1 MAEMANPTPQN
12 TIARGMAHVV
22 HDFDYMFTDM
32 VDLNS
37 FINWFQQQKEAAR
50 HRNRQLVTVAIL
62 GHRELAHG
70 YAEMDISR
78 ELALCMMAKYTQ
90 CHHRRQPILLIFNIS
105 SPRNSWEVFRQ
116 EGLVERLHHLEVDLL
131 LLAPGQVSLESQ
143 LRGATTREAV
153 IRWRR
158 ELRKTVLALQEAVMP
173 RRGAFLSNL
182 PAILVVLPNKG
193 KQYSPKLKYHLNEI
207 KINTKS
213 IFFSNGIFPLDA
225 GNSVQ
230 TCLKSQL

>member
-1 MAEMANPTPQN
+1 M
-12 TIARGMAHVV
+12 
-22 HDFDYMFTDM
+22 
-32 VDLNS
+32 
-37 FINWFQQQKEAAR
+37 
-50 HRNRQLVTVAIL
+50 TVE
-62 GHRELAHG
+62 R
-70 YAEMDISR
+70 DISR
-78 ELALCMMAKYTQ
+78 ELALCMMAKYTE

-158 ELRKTVLALQEAVMP
+158 ELRKTVLALQEAVTP

-193 KQYSPKLKYHLNEI
+193 KQYSPKLKYH
-207 KINTKS
+207 
-213 IFFSNGIFPLDA
+213 
-225 GNSVQ
+225 
-230 TCLKSQL
+230 